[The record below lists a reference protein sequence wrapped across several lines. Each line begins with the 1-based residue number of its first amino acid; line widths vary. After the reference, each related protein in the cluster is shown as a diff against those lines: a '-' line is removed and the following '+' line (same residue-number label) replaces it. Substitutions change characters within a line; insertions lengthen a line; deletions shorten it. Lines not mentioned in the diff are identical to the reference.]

1 MCGPRKPYIRYW
13 PGSLNRKG
21 HFGGHVP
28 AFPGTMD
35 VSILRS
41 RQTEPTAHAAVDNFA
56 E

>member
-1 MCGPRKPYIRYW
+1 MGPGNHILDTGLDHSTER
-13 PGSLNRKG
+13 GTLG
-21 HFGGHVP
+21 DVP